1 MAEIKAVVFLGMNP
15 WDHQKIND
23 TVRLLAR
30 AMTGVDRLYVDPP
43 LGIRAAL
50 AEPAYF
56 FRSLRWRREVSDGIE
71 RLSPP
76 FGFLP
81 VRGGLRSLA
90 NALCARGLAGVLAS
104 RYGSG
109 WRRCTLFYVSSWS
122 YTQAGMLSR
131 LSPAHLFFHILDD
144 SFAFPQITND
154 PATLAVNK
162 SFFNYLMKE
171 SSVVAAVSPELAE
184 KYQLL
189 YGRKIIVLRNGVDVE
204 HFGRVAEGAP
214 ALGRQAGRNVGA
226 RLAGKRA
233 GFGPA
238 GEVLDE
244 VSLAGPGGTV
254 PEAAAERVASVPGGT
269 AGRAKAGPGAGTPA
283 EAGAEECEIPP
294 ELHGIPRPL
303 LMYAGS
309 INSWLDVAL
318 LKELADLRPQYS
330 LVLIGHYYPGTVD
343 PQQWAELLARPNV
356 HWLSSRPYAA
366 LPAYL
371 QAAAAFL
378 LPRTAAE
385 HSLKSDPLKLYEYLA
400 TGRPVVSTALPAVAE
415 FRDYVYVGT
424 TAPDLA
430 GRIDLALR
438 EHSAEKARRQ
448 KEAVREHSWAA
459 RAQEV
464 LRLIQNVRRD
474 EDGWR

>member
-1 MAEIKAVVFLGMNP
+1 M
-15 WDHQKIND
+15 
-23 TVRLLAR
+23 
-30 AMTGVDRLYVDPP
+30 
-43 LGIRAAL
+43 
-50 AEPAYF
+50 
-56 FRSLRWRREVSDGIE
+56 RWRREVCDGIE

-81 VRGGLRSLA
+81 VRGGFRTAA

-109 WRRCTLFYVSSWS
+109 WRRFTLFYVSSWS
-122 YTQAGMLSR
+122 YTQAGMLAGLR
-131 LSPAHLFFHILDD
+131 PAYLFFHLLDD
-144 SFAFPQITND
+144 SFAFPQIVND

-171 SSVVAAVSPELAE
+171 SSVVAAVSAELAE

-189 YGRKIIVLRNGVDVE
+189 YGRQISVLRNGVDVE
-204 HFGRVAEGAP
+204 HFGRTARRGSSGGVRQDVGQGGSRA
-214 ALGRQAGRNVGA
+214 GRQ
-226 RLAGKRA
+226 
-233 GFGPA
+233 PA
-238 GEVLDE
+238 AE
-244 VSLAGPGGTV
+244 ATV
-254 PEAAAERVASVPGGT
+254 EAAAELR
-269 AGRAKAGPGAGTPA
+269 
-283 EAGAEECEIPP
+283 
-294 ELHGIPRPL
+294 GIPQPL

-330 LVLIGHYYPGTVD
+330 LVLIGHYYAGTVD
-343 PQQWAELLARPNV
+343 PRQWAELLSRPNV
-356 HWLSSRPYAA
+356 YWLSSRPYAA

-371 QAAAAFL
+371 QEAAALL
-378 LPRTAAE
+378 LPRTTAE

-424 TAPDLA
+424 TAPDFA

-448 KEAVREHSWAA
+448 REAVRGHSWAA

>member
-1 MAEIKAVVFLGMNP
+1 LNLRRECDKIERGFERVETEQRVCGILAEIKAVVFLGMNP

-30 AMTGVDRLYVDPP
+30 AMTGVGRLYVDPP

-50 AEPAYF
+50 EEPAYF
-56 FRSLRWRREVSDGIE
+56 FRSLRWRREVCDGIE

-81 VRGGLRSLA
+81 VRGGFRTAA
-90 NALCARGLAGVLAS
+90 NALCARGLTGVLSS

-109 WRRCTLFYVSSWS
+109 WRRHTLFYVSSWS

-171 SSVVAAVSPELAE
+171 SSVVAAVSAELAE

-189 YGRKIIVLRNGVDVE
+189 YGRKIFVLRNGVDVE
-204 HFGRVAEGAP
+204 HFGWTTGQGSSGDARPDPGQGGGRA
-214 ALGRQAGRNVGA
+214 GRQ
-226 RLAGKRA
+226 
-233 GFGPA
+233 PA
-238 GEVLDE
+238 AEAAD
-244 VSLAGPGGTV
+244 
-254 PEAAAERVASVPGGT
+254 EAAAEL
-269 AGRAKAGPGAGTPA
+269 
-283 EAGAEECEIPP
+283 C
-294 ELHGIPRPL
+294 GIPRELRGIPQPL

-318 LKELADLRPQYS
+318 LEELADLRPQYS
-330 LVLIGHYYPGTVD
+330 LVLIGHYYAGTVD
-343 PQQWAELLARPNV
+343 PRRWAELLSRPNV
-356 HWLSSRPYAA
+356 YWLSSRPYAA

-371 QAAAAFL
+371 QAAAALL

-464 LRLIQNVRRD
+464 LRLIQNVHRD
-474 EDGWR
+474 EDDWR

>member
-56 FRSLRWRREVSDGIE
+56 FRSLCWRREVSDGIE

-81 VRGGLRSLA
+81 VRGGLRGLA

-122 YTQAGMLSR
+122 YTQAGMLAGLR
-131 LSPAHLFFHILDD
+131 PVHLFFHLLDD
-144 SFAFPQITND
+144 TFAFPQIVND
-154 PATLAVNK
+154 PAALAVNK

-171 SSVVAAVSPELAE
+171 SSVVAAVSAELAE

-189 YGRKIIVLRNGVDVE
+189 YGRKISVLRNGVDVE
-204 HFGRVAEGAP
+204 HFGGT
-214 ALGRQAGRNVGA
+214 AGRDSRGGA
-226 RLAGKRA
+226 RPDPGQGGGRA
-233 GFGPA
+233 GHRPA
-238 GEVLDE
+238 AEAAD
-244 VSLAGPGGTV
+244 
-254 PEAAAERVASVPGGT
+254 EAAAELRG
-269 AGRAKAGPGAGTPA
+269 
-283 EAGAEECEIPP
+283 IPP
-294 ELHGIPRPL
+294 ELRGIPRPL

-371 QAAAAFL
+371 QAAAALL
-378 LPRTAAE
+378 LPRTTAE

-464 LRLIQNVRRD
+464 LRLIQNVHRD
-474 EDGWR
+474 GDGWR